1 MNMLDLPPTNA
12 SSICGD
18 LPGKSCVQ
26 FARIRCSCHRLSA
39 LDIVIKVSIAVK
51 GVVFGGVV
59 EEKVQSGG
67 DEG

>member
-1 MNMLDLPPTNA
+1 VSN
-12 SSICGD
+12 CGD

-39 LDIVIKVSIAVK
+39 ADIVIKVSIAVK
-51 GVVFGGVV
+51 GGGFLEEVV